1 MTRYSEDVIETMAQG
16 FSITAYAGKIGVDR
30 TTIDEWRKR
39 HPEFSLTISRAMAAR
54 LLFWEKCGLD
64 ISKEGGQSSRAT
76 LVIFGLMN
84 MGGDEWAR

>member
-1 MTRYSEDVIETMAQG
+1 MTRFSGDVIEAIAQG

-54 LLFWEKCGLD
+54 LLFWEKCGL
-64 ISKEGGQSSRAT
+64 GGQSSRAT
-76 LVIFGLMN
+76 MVIFGLKN
-84 MGGDEWAR
+84 MGGDEWARQAGR